1 MAAWHPG
8 PVPTPVV
15 LLPPSQGKQP
25 GGAAPSW
32 RDAPPGRFAEL
43 DPDRRRVLRALRAA
57 GGPSGL
63 ERAPSLPAIERYVGV
78 LFSHLD
84 APSLPRGA
92 RSRLQRDVVLLSG
105 LWGLVAPTDRIPA
118 YRLTMGATL
127 PPLGRLSGWWR
138 PRLSP
143 VLDRRVAGAVVWDLL
158 SGEYA
163 AAWRCL
169 TGTTY
174 ARRITPRV
182 VAEVVGVDGGIER
195 RAVSHHAK
203 AVRGA
208 IARQVLL
215 HGVDGPADLAD
226 LDPDLLLG
234 HEVDLEKTSTT
245 GPDVTIELVLPLG
258 RRTSG

>member
-1 MAAWHPG
+1 
-8 PVPTPVV
+8 VPTPVV
-15 LLPPSQGKQP
+15 LLPPSQGKEP
-25 GGAAPSW
+25 GGTAPGW
-32 RDAPPGRFAEL
+32 RDAAPGRFAEL

-57 GGPSGL
+57 GGPAGL
-63 ERAPSLPAIERYVGV
+63 ERAPTLPAIERYVGV

-84 APSLPRGA
+84 APTLGRGA

-105 LWGLVAPTDRIPA
+105 LWGLVAPTDLIPA
-118 YRLTMGATL
+118 YRLTMGTVL

-169 TGTTY
+169 MGTTY

-182 VAEVVGVDGGIER
+182 VAEVVGADGGVER
-195 RAVSHHAK
+195 RAVSHAK

-215 HGVDGPADLAD
+215 QGMDDPDDLAG

-234 HEVDLEKTSTT
+234 YEVDVTRTSTS
-245 GPDVTIELVLPLG
+245 GPDVTVELVLPLG
-258 RRTSG
+258 RTIAG